1 MQMPSLTA
9 QYRPIKLLGQGA
21 MGEVY
26 QVENL
31 AAERIEALKI
41 LKPIADPAA
50 REIAHARFK
59 REVRAG
65 HRLSHPC
72 IVPTYDAGEL
82 PDGRLYLTMEYVDGP
97 SLAALLGARGTL
109 TVPEVLGIIA
119 EVADAV
125 HHAHRAGVVHRDIK
139 PHNILLPRHPDGFIV
154 KMLDLGLAKILFGD
168 LKESMI
174 LSREGVPFGT
184 PQYMSPEQCRGKA
197 ADPRSDIYALGCV
210 AFELLTGR
218 TPFTGP
224 IVMQFTGHLKKIPQ
238 PPSLLAP
245 DAAIPRALDQIVLQ
259 CLQKSPE
266 VRFQNGAALCAAL
279 QQVPGYRP
287 LRQRRS

>member
-1 MQMPSLTA
+1 MSMPNLTA
-9 QYRPIKLLGQGA
+9 QYHPIKLLGAGA

-31 AAERIEALKI
+31 AADRLEALKI

-50 REIAHARFK
+50 REVAHGRFK

-65 HRLSHPC
+65 HRLSHQN
-72 IVPTYDAGEL
+72 IVPTFDCGEL
-82 PDGRLYLTMEYVDGP
+82 PDGRLYLTMEYVQGP
-97 SLAALLGARGTL
+97 SLAALLDARGAL
-109 TVPEVLGIIA
+109 TVQEVVGIIA
-119 EVADAV
+119 EASEAV

-139 PHNILLPRHPDGFIV
+139 PHNMIFAPHPDGHLV

-184 PQYMSPEQCRGKA
+184 PQYMSPEQCRGKP
-197 ADPRSDIYALGCV
+197 ADPRSDIYSLGCV
-210 AFELLTGR
+210 AFELLTGKS
-218 TPFTGP
+218 PFAGP
-224 IVMQFTGHLKKIPQ
+224 IAMQFMGHLKKIPP
-238 PPSLLAP
+238 PPSVQAP
-245 DAAIPRALDQIVLQ
+245 EAHVPRALDQIILQ

-266 VRFQNGAALCAAL
+266 LRFQNGAALCAAL

-287 LRQRRS
+287 LRQRKN

>member
-1 MQMPSLTA
+1 MSMPNLTA
-9 QYRPIKLLGQGA
+9 QYHPIKLLGAGA

-31 AAERIEALKI
+31 AADRLEALKI

-50 REIAHARFK
+50 REVAHGRFK

-65 HRLSHPC
+65 HRLSHQN
-72 IVPTYDAGEL
+72 IVPTFDCGEL
-82 PDGRLYLTMEYVDGP
+82 PDGRLYLTMEYVQGP
-97 SLAALLGARGTL
+97 SLAALLDARGAL
-109 TVPEVLGIIA
+109 TVQEVVGIIA
-119 EVADAV
+119 EASDAV

-139 PHNILLPRHPDGFIV
+139 PHNMIFAPHPDGHLV

-184 PQYMSPEQCRGKA
+184 PQYMSPEQCRGKP
-197 ADPRSDIYALGCV
+197 ADPRSDIYSLGCV
-210 AFELLTGR
+210 AFELLTGKS
-218 TPFTGP
+218 PFAGP
-224 IVMQFTGHLKKIPQ
+224 IAMQFMGHLKKIPP
-238 PPSLLAP
+238 PPSVQAP
-245 DAAIPRALDQIVLQ
+245 EAHVPRALDQIILQ

-266 VRFQNGAALCAAL
+266 LRFQNGAALCAAL

-287 LRQRRS
+287 LRQRKN

>member
-1 MQMPSLTA
+1 MSMPNLTA
-9 QYRPIKLLGQGA
+9 QYRPLKLLGAGA

-31 AAERIEALKI
+31 AADRLEALKI

-50 REIAHARFK
+50 REVAHGRFK

-65 HRLSHPC
+65 HRLSHQN
-72 IVPTYDAGEL
+72 IVPTFDCGEL
-82 PDGRLYLTMEYVDGP
+82 PDGRLYLTMEYVQGP
-97 SLAALLGARGTL
+97 SLAALLDARGAL
-109 TVPEVLGIIA
+109 TVSEVVGIVA
-119 EVADAV
+119 EAADAV

-139 PHNILLPRHPDGFIV
+139 PHNMIFAPHPDGHII

-184 PQYMSPEQCRGKA
+184 PQYMSPEQCRGKP

-210 AFELLTGR
+210 AFELLTGKS
-218 TPFTGP
+218 PFSGP
-224 IVMQFTGHLKKIPQ
+224 IAMQFIGHLKKIPP
-238 PPSLLAP
+238 PPSVQAP
-245 DAAIPRALDQIVLQ
+245 DAGVPRALDQIILQ

-266 VRFQNGAALCAAL
+266 LRFQNGAALCGAL

-287 LRQRRS
+287 LRVRKN